1 MEEIEVKKNEKINI
15 NNKKF
20 MNNKNNK
27 IKNEVKY
34 IKDKFIN
41 EADIKNNRK
50 IIAKFQ
56 KLK

>member
-34 IKDKFIN
+34 IKDN
-41 EADIKNNRK
+41 S
-50 IIAKFQ
+50 
-56 KLK
+56 